1 MELLKRSNDIKVL
14 IEENIK
20 QIEENNQ
27 FLQKKIETN
36 NYNEKTI
43 QFCKKEIENN
53 ENTIILFKNI
63 LLLINDCKDYM
74 KSNYTNSFSSFF

>member
-1 MELLKRSNDIKVL
+1 MELLKRSNDIKFL

-20 QIEENNQ
+20 QIEENNI
-27 FLQKKIETN
+27 FLQKKIETF

-43 QFCKKEIENN
+43 EFCKKEIVNN
-53 ENTIILFKNI
+53 ENTISLFKDI

-74 KSNYTNSFSSFF
+74 KSNFTSNFSFFS